1 MIEIREA
8 TGEDVGQLR
17 EVFVASYGADYAYS
31 EYYDTQELM
40 KLVYT
45 DGTALLVAVDSESG
59 RVAGTASVVFGIG
72 AYNDLVGE
80 FGRLAVHPDF
90 RKRGIG
96 KLLMQ
101 GRIDRVRERLHVG
114 LVENRVVHPYSQ
126 KISAAHGFVPIGFI
140 PMKTLLTRRESVALF
155 VRHFGD
161 ALNLRRNNPRVIPEA
176 GRIAQIALENCRLPA
191 DCILDDTS
199 APFPHDDDF
208 EISELQT
215 EGYSSLLRIERGR
228 LHDRQIFGPVRL
240 HYGLFQLKA
249 RHSHYLIARRGGQI
263 AGGIGFMID
272 HTEKAV
278 RIFELISQSD
288 DPIRSLLN
296 RLTDRCRDDWN
307 VEYIEVDVSAHAPR
321 MQRTLLELDFQP
333 VGYTPGLV
341 FHETERLDAVKM
353 VRLLLPF
360 ELGAAHISE
369 SVQPFVDE
377 VTRAFRAKQV
387 RPFLTDSVTKA
398 RLFAGLNDEQRT
410 RLVNCCSHH
419 VYERDECIFEE
430 GDETGTMHLILKGEV
445 ELTIREPAGSIG
457 SLAAGQC
464 LGETSLLHPP
474 ASAPKHSVTAT
485 ARTRVETA
493 AFLHA
498 DLIELTRRR
507 PDIGV
512 AIYRNLA
519 AGLSAK
525 LRDADRRL
533 V

>member
-1 MIEIREA
+1 
-8 TGEDVGQLR
+8 
-17 EVFVASYGADYAYS
+17 
-31 EYYDTQELM
+31 
-40 KLVYT
+40 
-45 DGTALLVAVDSESG
+45 
-59 RVAGTASVVFGIG
+59 
-72 AYNDLVGE
+72 
-80 FGRLAVHPDF
+80 
-90 RKRGIG
+90 
-96 KLLMQ
+96 
-101 GRIDRVRERLHVG
+101 
-114 LVENRVVHPYSQ
+114 
-126 KISAAHGFVPIGFI
+126 
-140 PMKTLLTRRESVALF
+140 
-155 VRHFGD
+155 
-161 ALNLRRNNPRVIPEA
+161 
-176 GRIAQIALENCRLPA
+176 
-191 DCILDDTS
+191 
-199 APFPHDDDF
+199 
-208 EISELQT
+208 
-215 EGYSSLLRIERGR
+215 
-228 LHDRQIFGPVRL
+228 
-240 HYGLFQLKA
+240 
-249 RHSHYLIARRGGQI
+249 
-263 AGGIGFMID
+263 MID

-457 SLAAGQC
+457 SVAAGQC